1 MFVRLG
7 RYANEE
13 DDLETFERDKD
24 IVIHRYDTWSM
35 DHTLA
40 LIIVPMLKQLKETKH
55 GAPNVDS
62 SDVPMYLKPKQ
73 LEIVRY
79 REDGETDENWF
90 KRWDYVLDEM
100 IWAFEQIAD
109 DDDDRQF
116 YDDSGVDYDEPDINV
131 RSRQLKVDHEGLDKH
146 HKRINN
152 GTRLFGKYYR
162 SLWD

>member
-7 RYANEE
+7 RYANDE
-13 DDLETFERDKD
+13 DDLETFERDVD

-55 GAPNVDS
+55 GAPNVDA

-79 REDGETDENWF
+79 CEEGETDENWF

-109 DDDDRQF
+109 DDNDGQF
-116 YDDSGVDYDEPDINV
+116 YDDSGVDYDESDINV
-131 RSRQLKVDHEGLDKH
+131 RSRQLKVDREGLDEH